1 MQACESMLLPDTAR
15 PCVGKIPNALA
26 DVDRKCLTA
35 ERPDHLT
42 RSVPQSQLQKTA
54 AVLFQDVAL
63 FHTPWTFNV
72 SAIRPDIRRATHIW
86 QVTRTSARL
95 MQCCLRVRVN
105 RTRPG

>member
-1 MQACESMLLPDTAR
+1 MSLRDMAC
-15 PCVGKIPNALA
+15 PCADKIPNALA
-26 DVDRKCLTA
+26 SVDRKCLAA

-72 SAIRPDIRRATHIW
+72 SAIHPGIRRATHIW
-86 QVTRTSARL
+86 QVPYASVHS
-95 MQCCLRVRVN
+95 MHCCLRL
-105 RTRPG
+105 